1 MAQWAKNPPTM
12 QETQDTRVRFLDQE
26 VPPENLATWQPAL
39 YSRLKN
45 PMDRVAWRAVVPG
58 VTKSWTLVS
67 KRTHTHIHR
76 VLHFHGSN
84 ICIICFFYLLVK
96 HSFLTPDQ
104 LKNCSYFLCFL
115 KKYIFKTL

>member
-67 KRTHTHIHR
+67 KRTHTHTQSLTFSWVKYMYH
-76 VLHFHGSN
+76 
-84 ICIICFFYLLVK
+84 LLLL
-96 HSFLTPDQ
+96 FT
-104 LKNCSYFLCFL
+104 C
-115 KKYIFKTL
+115 